1 MELNYPMLRQSLE
14 EASEEG
20 TRAYENGDEFA
31 TCPHGKY
38 TLERCA
44 WETSWRIA
52 DFRRKELIPA

>member
-31 TCPHGKY
+31 TWPARKVHPG
-38 TLERCA
+38 TLCLGNILAHR
-44 WETSWRIA
+44 
-52 DFRRKELIPA
+52 